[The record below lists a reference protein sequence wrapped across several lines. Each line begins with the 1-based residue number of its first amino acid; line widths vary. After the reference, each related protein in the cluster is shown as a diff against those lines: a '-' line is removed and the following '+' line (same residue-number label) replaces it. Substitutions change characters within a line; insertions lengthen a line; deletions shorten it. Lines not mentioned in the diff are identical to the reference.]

1 VFFNKI
7 TIECTVIKRCIKVY
21 SFLLKTFA
29 DLELRALNQFNQEAG
44 FSKKFQYHAMV
55 NLKYSQPGIQPE

>member
-1 VFFNKI
+1 M
-7 TIECTVIKRCIKVY
+7 
-21 SFLLKTFA
+21 LKTFA